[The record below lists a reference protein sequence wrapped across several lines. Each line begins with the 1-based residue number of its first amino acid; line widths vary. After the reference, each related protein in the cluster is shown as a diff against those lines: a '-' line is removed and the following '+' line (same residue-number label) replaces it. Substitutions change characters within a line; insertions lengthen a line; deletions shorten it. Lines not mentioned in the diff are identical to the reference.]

1 MTGDENAQP
10 TSGSDERTGTP
21 RALTS
26 RDARWGAGDF
36 SFPADANYAAT
47 RGREAMSR
55 APNSTARGDAAGTR
69 ARRERLETRAK
80 EGGAAR
86 ARVESIAD
94 RTAPRA
100 RGCEGTL

>member
-1 MTGDENAQP
+1 
-10 TSGSDERTGTP
+10 
-21 RALTS
+21 
-26 RDARWGAGDF
+26 
-36 SFPADANYAAT
+36 
-47 RGREAMSR
+47 MSR